1 MLLIKNQRIFHN
13 IVTPLINRLNA
24 LISRLFLMNNR
35 SSFIGDFFM
44 SRLPHSLLTLTSARS
59 DYEKP
64 RS

>member
-13 IVTPLINRLNA
+13 IVTPLVNRLNA
-24 LISRLFLMNNR
+24 LIPYLFLMNNR

-44 SRLPHSLLTLTSARS
+44 FRLPHSPLTFTSARS